1 MRRTHSV
8 ACLAGD
14 GTGPE
19 LMAEACRTLHSV
31 ARVHGFVVEDVHVP
45 FGSEALTRSGHP
57 LPQATR
63 SAYLEADAVL
73 VAALDEPALAGVESE
88 LDLRARLTRVVHRRG
103 AFTLLSPAGADS
115 ERWTVE
121 RAFAVA
127 RRSRGRLASV
137 DPDDAWA
144 ALADEVGDS
153 HAGVDVEHLS
163 VRDGLEAL
171 AFEPQ
176 RFDVLVT
183 GQQLSRLL
191 DDVAALLERDGRV
204 VACGRLAASGPSI
217 FAPAEA
223 DGRELAG
230 SGVVDPCPML
240 LAASLLLAEGLGE
253 ARAGETLAGALTAAR
268 SVGADPV
275 ASVRRTLAASTRELA
290 DAVLR
295 LLPVSHRGA
304 EFVPEALA

>member
-1 MRRTHSV
+1 
-8 ACLAGD
+8 
-14 GTGPE
+14 
-19 LMAEACRTLHSV
+19 EACRTLHSV

-144 ALADEVGDS
+144 ALADDVG
-153 HAGVDVEHLS
+153 
-163 VRDGLEAL
+163 
-171 AFEPQ
+171 
-176 RFDVLVT
+176 
-183 GQQLSRLL
+183 
-191 DDVAALLERDGRV
+191 ALLERDGRV

-230 SGVVDPCPML
+230 SGVVDRCPML
-240 LAASLLLAEGLGE
+240 LAASLLL
-253 ARAGETLAGALTAAR
+253 
-268 SVGADPV
+268 
-275 ASVRRTLAASTRELA
+275 
-290 DAVLR
+290 
-295 LLPVSHRGA
+295 
-304 EFVPEALA
+304 